1 MTVEETP
8 RLDVVELVDITGP
21 QSFVGGWRRVAYLSY
36 LMARTEWKLRFFDS
50 LLGYLW
56 TLVRPLLVFGVLY
69 VVFSVIIDIDAG
81 VPHYPALLLTGMVL
95 YLFFVEAT
103 TRALTSVVDSE
114 NLVRKVHFP
123 LMAIPASA
131 LLIAIFGLAL
141 NMIVLAFFV
150 LINGVEPRLSW
161 LELPLIMVPLIA
173 LALGTSA
180 GLAALYV
187 RARDVNPIWDVTTQA
202 LFYLTP
208 IIYPIQLVVEKA
220 GSGAAN
226 LLMVNP
232 LAAIVQQARHAIVG
246 PSQPTAAS
254 AIGGELRLL
263 IPIGITLAIMVGG
276 CWLFARW
283 AVDTVEDLRRR
294 RPAGRCASSASGAA
308 GRR

>member
-1 MTVEETP
+1 VTVKESPTP
-8 RLDVVELVDITGP
+8 EFAALVDVTGP
-21 QSFVGGWRRVAYLSY
+21 QSFVGGWRRFVFLSY
-36 LMARTEWKLRFFDS
+36 LMAKTEWKLRFFDS

-56 TLVRPLLVFGVLY
+56 TLVRPLLFFGVLY

-103 TRALTSVVDSE
+103 TRALTSMVDSE

-131 LLIAIFGLAL
+131 LLIAVFGLAL

-150 LINGVEPRLSW
+150 LVNGVEPRLTW
-161 LELPLIMVPLIA
+161 LELPLILVPLIV

-187 RARDVNPIWDVTTQA
+187 RARDLNPIWDVTTQA

-208 IIYPIQLVVEKA
+208 IIYPIQLVVTRA
-220 GSGAAN
+220 GEGAAN
-226 LLMVNP
+226 LLMINP

-246 PSQPTAAS
+246 SSQPTAAE
-254 AIGGELRLL
+254 AIGGTVRLL
-263 IPIGITLAIMVGG
+263 IPLGITIAIAGIG
-276 CWLFARW
+276 CWLFIRW
-283 AVDTVEDLRRR
+283 AADTVEDL
-294 RPAGRCASSASGAA
+294 
-308 GRR
+308 

>member
-8 RLDVVELVDITGP
+8 RPALLAGLDEITGP
-21 QSFVGGWRRVAYLSY
+21 QSFVGGWRHMAFLSY

-56 TLVRPLLVFGVLY
+56 TLVRPLLFFGVLY

-103 TRALTSVVDSE
+103 TRALTSMVDSE
-114 NLVRKVHFP
+114 NLVRKVRFP

-131 LLIAIFGLAL
+131 LLLAIFGLAL

-150 LINGVEPRLSW
+150 IVNGVEPRLSW
-161 LELPLIMVPLIA
+161 LELPLIIVPLVV

-180 GLAALYV
+180 ALAAVYV
-187 RARDVNPIWDVTTQA
+187 RARDVSPIWDVSTQA
-202 LFYLTP
+202 LFYITP
-208 IIYPIQLVVEKA
+208 IIYPIQLVVSRA
-220 GSGAAN
+220 GEGAAN
-226 LLMVNP
+226 LLMMNP

-246 PSQPTAAS
+246 SSQPSAAE
-254 AIGGELRLL
+254 AIGGGTRLL
-263 IPIGITLAIMVGG
+263 IPIGITVAIGVIG
-276 CWLFARW
+276 CWLFARL
-283 AVDTVEDLRRR
+283 AANTVEDL
-294 RPAGRCASSASGAA
+294 
-308 GRR
+308 

>member
-1 MTVEETP
+1 MTVGETP
-8 RLDVVELVDITGP
+8 RRELLELVDITGP
-21 QSFVGGWRRVAYLSY
+21 RSFVGGWRRVAYLSY

-69 VVFSVIIDIDAG
+69 VVFSMIIDIDAG

-123 LMAIPASA
+123 LIAIPASA
-131 LLIAIFGLAL
+131 LLIAMFGLAL
-141 NMIVLAFFV
+141 NMLVLAFFV
-150 LINGVEPRLSW
+150 LVNGVEPRLSW
-161 LELPLIMVPLIA
+161 LELPLIMVPLIV

-180 GLAALYV
+180 ALAALYV
-187 RARDVNPIWDVTTQA
+187 RARDVNPIWEVATQA
-202 LFYLTP
+202 LFYVTP
-208 IIYPIQLVVEKA
+208 IIYPIQLVVTRA
-220 GSGAAN
+220 GEGAAH
-226 LLMVNP
+226 LLMINP

-246 PSQPTAAS
+246 SSQPSAAA
-254 AIGGELRLL
+254 AIGGGTRLL
-263 IPIGITLAIMVGG
+263 IPIGITVAIAVIG

-283 AVDTVEDLRRR
+283 AADTVEDL
-294 RPAGRCASSASGAA
+294 
-308 GRR
+308 

>member
-1 MTVEETP
+1 VTVEQAP
-8 RLDVVELVDITGP
+8 RSEYVELVDITGP
-21 QSFVGGWRRVAYLSY
+21 QSFAGGWRRFVFLAF

-56 TLVRPLLVFGVLY
+56 TLVRPLLFFGVLY

-103 TRALTSVVDSE
+103 TRALTSVVDNE
-114 NLVRKVHFP
+114 NLVRKIHFP
-123 LMAIPASA
+123 LMAIPISA
-131 LLIAIFGLAL
+131 LLVAIFGLAL
-141 NMIVLAFFV
+141 NLIVLAFFV
-150 LINGVEPRLSW
+150 LVDGVEPRLSW
-161 LELPLIMVPLIA
+161 FQLPLILVPLVV

-208 IIYPIQLVVEKA
+208 IIYPIQLVFEKA
-220 GSGAAN
+220 GASVAH
-226 LLMVNP
+226 LLMINP

-246 PSQPTAAS
+246 SSQPSAAE
-254 AIGGELRLL
+254 AIGGEARLL
-263 IPIGITLAIMVGG
+263 LPLGITLAIGIGG

-283 AVDTVEDLRRR
+283 AGDTVEDL
-294 RPAGRCASSASGAA
+294 
-308 GRR
+308 

>member
-1 MTVEETP
+1 VSVRESPTP
-8 RLDVVELVDITGP
+8 ELAALVDVTGP
-21 QSFVGGWRRVAYLSY
+21 RSFVGGWRRFVSLSY

-56 TLVRPLLVFGVLY
+56 TLVRPLLFFGVLY

-103 TRALTSVVDSE
+103 SRALTSMVDSE

-131 LLIAIFGLAL
+131 LLIAVFGLAL

-150 LINGVEPRLSW
+150 LVNGVEPRLTW
-161 LELPLIMVPLIA
+161 LELPLILVPLIV

-187 RARDVNPIWDVTTQA
+187 RARDLNPIWDVTTQA

-208 IIYPIQLVVEKA
+208 IIYPIQLVVDRA
-220 GSGAAN
+220 GENAAN
-226 LLMVNP
+226 LLMINP

-246 PSQPTAAS
+246 SSQPTAAE
-254 AIGGELRLL
+254 AIGGTVRLL
-263 IPIGITLAIMVGG
+263 IPLGITLAIAVGG

-283 AVDTVEDLRRR
+283 AADTVEDL
-294 RPAGRCASSASGAA
+294 
-308 GRR
+308 

>member
-1 MTVEETP
+1 MSVRESPTP
-8 RLDVVELVDITGP
+8 ELAALVDVTGP
-21 QSFVGGWRRVAYLSY
+21 RSFVGGWRRFVSLSY

-56 TLVRPLLVFGVLY
+56 TLVRPLLFFGVLY

-103 TRALTSVVDSE
+103 SRALTSMVDSE

-131 LLIAIFGLAL
+131 LLIAVFGLAL

-150 LINGVEPRLSW
+150 LVNGVEPRLTW
-161 LELPLIMVPLIA
+161 LELPLILVPLIV

-187 RARDVNPIWDVTTQA
+187 RARDLNPIWDVTTQA

-208 IIYPIQLVVEKA
+208 IIYPIQLVVDRA
-220 GSGAAN
+220 GENAAN
-226 LLMVNP
+226 LLMINP

-246 PSQPTAAS
+246 SSQPTAAE
-254 AIGGELRLL
+254 AIGGTVRLL
-263 IPIGITLAIMVGG
+263 IPLGITLAIAVGG

-283 AVDTVEDLRRR
+283 AADTVEDL
-294 RPAGRCASSASGAA
+294 
-308 GRR
+308 